1 MSRSR
6 GRSRRKLTVGALLAA
21 AAAVGLARGARYL
34 RGRGDGP
41 AGAGSPAGPVEAVP
55 GAPAPAEAAPE
66 EAVPGTPPETAA
78 APEDTAPEQ
87 TAPEQSAAPGDGGA
101 GEGGTGHRGPAGR

>member
-34 RGRGDGP
+34 RDRGDRP

-55 GAPAPAEAAPE
+55 DAPAPAEAAPE

-101 GEGGTGHRGPAGR
+101 GDGGTGHRGPAGR